1 MGTDQL
7 PLAKALGF
15 TPSFF
20 VAHVYHWGD
29 IHLKNFGPDRASAIS
44 PAGTALALGLPFT
57 FHQDAPVI
65 PPDMLETVWCAVNR
79 VTRSGAV
86 LGPEQ
91 RIPVYEALRAVTA
104 NAAWQYFEENSKG
117 TLAPGRPGDSGPGPH
132 DRPAGAAPG
141 NSSSVHHQGR
151 KNHLR
156 GISAHTRKKKRDSKW
171 NSGRCI

>member
-1 MGTDQL
+1 MCIRDSMGTDQL

-117 TLAPGRPGDSGPGPH
+117 TLAPGRRADLVILDQDPMT
-132 DRPAGAAPG
+132 APPE
-141 NSSSVHHQGR
+141 R
-151 KNHLR
+151 LR
-156 GISAHTRKKKRDSKW
+156 EIQVLSTIKGGKTIYEA
-171 NSGRCI
+171 